1 MRDRKMAHETER
13 LSAYLDDEL
22 STSEAQAVDR
32 HLEECFECRRTLSE
46 LREVSARAGGLPD
59 LEPESDLWNGIA
71 ARIESMPQ
79 ADLASLQVIDL
90 RSRKVARQSKRIAIS
105 LPQLAAASIVLMLL
119 SGSVVWFAMRGGPA
133 APSSV
138 AVDYTGQAVRLVSVG
153 PDQVTDYTSAVQ
165 ALENALRQQRN
176 RLDPVT
182 IAILEENIRAIDTA
196 ITEAEAALERDP
208 GNLYLNQHLDNTMKK
223 KIQLLRRAAGLPNAR
238 I

>member
-1 MRDRKMAHETER
+1 MAHETER
-13 LSAYLDDEL
+13 LSAYLDGEL
-22 STSEAQAVDR
+22 SASEAQAVDR
-32 HLEECFECRRTLSE
+32 HLEECLDCRRTLAE
-46 LREVSARAGGLPD
+46 LREVSAHASRLPD

-79 ADLASLQVIDL
+79 ADLSSLQVIDL

-119 SGSVVWFAMRGGPA
+119 SGSVVWFAMRGGDA
-133 APSSV
+133 APTSV
-138 AVDYTGQAVRLVSVG
+138 AADYTGQAVRLVSVG

-165 ALENALRQQRN
+165 ALENALRQQRD

>member
-1 MRDRKMAHETER
+1 MKAHETER

-22 STSEAQAVDR
+22 SASEAHAVDR
-32 HLEECFECRRTLSE
+32 HLEECFECRRVLAE
-46 LREVSARAGGLPD
+46 LREVSARAARLPD
-59 LEPESDLWNGIA
+59 LTPAAELWNGIA

-79 ADLASLQVIDL
+79 ADPASLQVIDL
-90 RSRKVARQSKRIAIS
+90 RTRQVARQGRRIAFS

-119 SGSVVWFAMRGGPA
+119 SGSVVWFALKGGSA
-133 APSSV
+133 APTTL
-138 AVDYTGQAVRLVSVG
+138 AVDYTGQPVRLVSVG
-153 PDQVTDYTSAVQ
+153 PDQVTDYTSAVL
-165 ALENALRQQRN
+165 ALENALRQQRD

-182 IAILEENIRAIDTA
+182 IAILEENIRTIDSA

-223 KIQLLRRAAGLPNAR
+223 KIQLLRRATGLPNSR